1 MPVSFCVLQRFLRTN
16 GNVFE
21 NKREREA
28 EPSGRANR
36 LVARQAKTSLFL
48 AKVVLLWCCAP
59 VN

>member
-28 EPSGRANR
+28 EPSAPGKQAGRAPGEDQPFFGKGSFA
-36 LVARQAKTSLFL
+36 LVLCS
-48 AKVVLLWCCAP
+48 C
-59 VN
+59 